1 VTIDERAA
9 ERAADLLWTTRTE
22 QRTIAALP
30 ADCRPATVD
39 DGWAIQR
46 SLDSYAG
53 AHVGWKIAATSPGGQ
68 AHIGADGPLIGR
80 LHERFVVP
88 SGAVLSAEHMTMRA
102 AEGEFGF
109 RMTHDLAAR
118 DEPFGRDEVLAA
130 IGALHPAIEVPDT
143 RFDDFIGVG
152 LPSLV
157 ADAMCGGFVAL
168 GPPAADWDPG
178 QLPGHRAV
186 MLRDGEEV
194 AAGIGADVLGDPC
207 EAMVWLANE
216 LRVRGLGL
224 RDGDLV
230 ITGACTPP
238 HPIAAG
244 DAMTAD
250 FGALGRVEVAFS

>member
-1 VTIDERAA
+1 VNAHDA

-22 QRTIAALP
+22 QRTIPALP
-30 ADCRPATVD
+30 AECRPATVD

-46 SLDSYAG
+46 SLDAYAG
-53 AHVGWKIAATSPGGQ
+53 AHAGWKIAATSPGGQ

-80 LHERFVVP
+80 LHERFLVP

-168 GPPAADWDPG
+168 GPPTADWDPG
-178 QLPGHRAV
+178 ELPGHRGV

-194 AAGIGADVLGDPC
+194 AAGVGADVLGDPC

-216 LRVRGLGL
+216 LRARGLGL
-224 RDGDLV
+224 LAGDLV

-238 HPIAAG
+238 HPIATG

>member
-1 VTIDERAA
+1 VNAQASKRAA
-9 ERAADLLWTTRTE
+9 ELLWAARTQ

-46 SLDSYAG
+46 ALDAHAG
-53 AHVGWKIAATSPGGQ
+53 AHAGWKIAATSSGGQ

-88 SGAVLSAEHMTMRA
+88 SGAELSAKHMTMRA

-109 RMTHDLAAR
+109 RMAGDLAAR
-118 DEPFGRDEVLAA
+118 DEPFGREEVLAA
-130 IGALHPAIEVPDT
+130 IGALHPAIEVPDS
-143 RFDDFIGVG
+143 RFDDFLGVG

-157 ADAMCGGFVAL
+157 ADAMCGGFVVL
-168 GPPAADWDPG
+168 GPPATGWDPG
-178 QLPGHRAV
+178 QLREHAAT
-186 MLRDGEEV
+186 MLRNGEVV
-194 AAGIGADVLGDPC
+194 AAGTGADVLGDPC

-216 LRVRGLGL
+216 LRERGLGL
-224 RDGDLV
+224 RAADLV

-238 HPIAAG
+238 HPIADG
-244 DAMTAD
+244 DAMVAD

>member
-1 VTIDERAA
+1 MNPTAVQ
-9 ERAADLLWTTRTE
+9 RAADLLWSARTE

-30 ADCRPATVD
+30 ADCRPATLE

-46 SLDSYAG
+46 ALDAPAG
-53 AHVGWKIAATSPGGQ
+53 THAGWKIAATSAGGQ
-68 AHIGADGPLIGR
+68 AHIGAPGPVIGR
-80 LHERFVVP
+80 LHERFVLP

-109 RMTHDLAAR
+109 RMAQDLSAR

-130 IGALHPAIEVPDT
+130 IGALLPAIEVPDT
-143 RFDDFIGVG
+143 RFDDFMAVG

-157 ADAMCGGFVAL
+157 ADGMCAGHVVIGA
-168 GPPAADWDPG
+168 PAASWDLA

-186 MLRDGEEV
+186 MRRDGEEV
-194 AAGIGADVLGDPC
+194 AAGTGADVLGDPC

-216 LRVRGLGL
+216 LRENGLGL
-224 RDGDLV
+224 RAGDLV

-244 DAMTAD
+244 DAMVAD
-250 FGALGRVEVAFS
+250 FGALGRVAVAFS